1 MLFHTFKSREE
12 RRKYGGSYF
21 IEIQYCSLAKGTE
34 IEKIVS
40 VDAIENW
47 KNDSLYIYGDDDN
60 EFEVYYREIFTGGIY
75 NNLKRGCVDMC
86 GINYY
91 P

>member
-1 MLFHTFKSREE
+1 M
-12 RRKYGGSYF
+12 
-21 IEIQYCSLAKGTE
+21 
-34 IEKIVS
+34 
-40 VDAIENW
+40 DAIENW

-60 EFEVYYREIFTGGIY
+60 EFEVYYGEIFTGGIY

-91 P
+91 PPEQTQLITEKIKEVSRRTI